1 MNLYISEN
9 NKLKQIDKDTF
20 DLEKDIQS
28 LVETNLEAIFNLEFV
43 SSEFIINE
51 FRIDTLAYDN
61 ENNCF
66 VIIEYKKG
74 SSYSVIDQGYSY
86 MSTMLNNKSDF
97 DYIEKIKGKNNKVLK
112 VYTQSESDSIS
123 EMNYEKN
130 QIMME
135 ENDFEELGSYFRY
148 DANIRE
154 SPKNV
159 NDYNYN
165 GMVRFF
171 KFNDK
176 VSAMV
181 DFNKSIQLNPNSE
194 DQSLYYFIRGLIK
207 KDLNIKG
214 ACDDW
219 VKAAGLGFYT
229 AKKMVRE
236 NCN

>member
-1 MNLYISEN
+1 M
-9 NKLKQIDKDTF
+9 
-20 DLEKDIQS
+20 
-28 LVETNLEAIFNLEFV
+28 
-43 SSEFIINE
+43 
-51 FRIDTLAYDN
+51 
-61 ENNCF
+61 
-66 VIIEYKKG
+66 
-74 SSYSVIDQGYSY
+74 
-86 MSTMLNNKSDF
+86 
-97 DYIEKIKGKNNKVLK
+97 KVN
-112 VYTQSESDSIS
+112 TQSESDSIA

-135 ENDFEELGSYFRY
+135 EYEFEELGNYFRY

-171 KFNDK
+171 KLNDK
-176 VSAMV
+176 ASAIV

-219 VKAAGLGFYT
+219 LKAADLGFYT